1 MSKEKAKTFQ
11 LEPKSST
18 ELSEYCTMAAIA
30 FGMSGLIL
38 RYPILIWSA
47 LLTAVVAVA
56 NMRSK
61 DISFQ
66 SLQPVIS
73 IGLMSFF
80 MLYLSP
86 SARPPPAPPS
96 G

>member
-18 ELSEYCTMAAIA
+18 ELSEYCTMAAI
-30 FGMSGLIL
+30 
-38 RYPILIWSA
+38 
-47 LLTAVVAVA
+47 VVAVA